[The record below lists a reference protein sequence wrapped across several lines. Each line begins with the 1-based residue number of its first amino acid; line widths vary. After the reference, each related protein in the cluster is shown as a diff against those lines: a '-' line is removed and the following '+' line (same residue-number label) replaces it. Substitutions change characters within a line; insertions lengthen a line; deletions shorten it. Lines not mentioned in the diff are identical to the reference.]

1 MEEIMTPELWA
12 TLIGGIV
19 LLLTNLAGLVKVWT
33 DLQKQKMDRTE
44 TKAQR
49 DKDSQELH
57 DKVLSH
63 SFAIQQLKDAQSL
76 TATVVDDLRDTCAQL
91 NSNIV
96 KLDTNVSNLT
106 DAVRELKK

>member
-1 MEEIMTPELWA
+1 MTTELWA
-12 TLIGGIV
+12 ALIGAVV
-19 LLLTNLAGLVKVWT
+19 LLITNTAAAIKMWA
-33 DLQKQKMDRTE
+33 DIAKQKADR
-44 TKAQR
+44 AQVGARR
-49 DKDSQELH
+49 DADSQELH

-106 DAVRELKK
+106 EAVRELKK

>member
-1 MEEIMTPELWA
+1 MTNELWA
-12 TLIGGIV
+12 ALIGALI
-19 LLLTNLAGLVKVWT
+19 LLLTNTATAVKLWADV
-33 DLQKQKMDRTE
+33 QKQKADRAA

-49 DKDSQELH
+49 DQDSQDLH

-96 KLDTNVSNLT
+96 KLDVNVSNLT
-106 DAVRELKK
+106 ETIKDLKK